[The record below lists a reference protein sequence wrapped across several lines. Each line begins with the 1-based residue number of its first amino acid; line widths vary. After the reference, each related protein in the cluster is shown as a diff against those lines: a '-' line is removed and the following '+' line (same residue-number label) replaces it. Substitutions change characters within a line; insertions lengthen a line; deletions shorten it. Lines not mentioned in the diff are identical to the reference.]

1 MKERRTSAVE
11 PDVSTPPVTK
21 TNLRKPRGKIDLA
34 DRPAR
39 CLHHYSHASV
49 ASMLGKILHF
59 KFPPSYYMGGD
70 ANTLN
75 WAINGTHTSSS
86 VWGGNVSFEKGISS
100 SNLCLSSER
109 V

>member
-1 MKERRTSAVE
+1 MKERRSSAVE

-86 VWGGNVSFEKGISS
+86 ARWGM
-100 SNLCLSSER
+100 
-109 V
+109 

>member
-75 WAINGTHTSSS
+75 WAINGTHASSS
-86 VWGGNVSFEKGISS
+86 AWWGM
-100 SNLCLSSER
+100 
-109 V
+109 